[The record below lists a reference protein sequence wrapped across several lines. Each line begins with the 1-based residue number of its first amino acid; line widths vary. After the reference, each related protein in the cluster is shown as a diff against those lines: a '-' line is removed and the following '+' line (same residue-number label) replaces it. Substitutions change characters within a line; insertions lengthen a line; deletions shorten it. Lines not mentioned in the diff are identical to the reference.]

1 MIPGPPV
8 RMKPLDSA
16 AAATLSHENDFLIFK
31 KRATVKV
38 EGIVVVEEKDSL
50 LIGAASEKRKSGLD

>member
-8 RMKPLDSA
+8 RMKLLDSA
-16 AAATLSHENDFLIFK
+16 AAPLSHENDFLIFK